1 MSEVYIYILVMA
13 LTSFAIRVLPL
24 TLIQTEIKNPL
35 IKSFLY
41 YVPYIT
47 LAVMT
52 FPAIIQVTQTPL
64 SGAIALVIGIVLSW
78 FGANFL
84 EDVLSPDII
93 KAIQEITPYTPN
105 KDGIETPSYVYA
117 NYFLARKVTQNERF
131 EILKAVSDHF
141 TTKLYTHNPTP
152 ELPDVINKGPID
164 FYDNMPYV
172 FKCSKINL
180 NIHGHL

>member
-78 FGANFL
+78 FGANLFL
-84 EDVLSPDII
+84 SLIHISEP
-93 KAIQEITPYTPN
+93 T
-105 KDGIETPSYVYA
+105 DGATSRMPSSA
-117 NYFLARKVTQNERF
+117 
-131 EILKAVSDHF
+131 
-141 TTKLYTHNPTP
+141 
-152 ELPDVINKGPID
+152 
-164 FYDNMPYV
+164 
-172 FKCSKINL
+172 
-180 NIHGHL
+180 

>member
-13 LTSFAIRVLPL
+13 LTSFDIHILQL

-78 FGANFL
+78 FGANLFQ
-84 EDVLSPDII
+84 VASSCCLS
-93 KAIQEITPYTPN
+93 
-105 KDGIETPSYVYA
+105 V
-117 NYFLARKVTQNERF
+117 FV
-131 EILKAVSDHF
+131 V
-141 TTKLYTHNPTP
+141 
-152 ELPDVINKGPID
+152 EL
-164 FYDNMPYV
+164 
-172 FKCSKINL
+172 L
-180 NIHGHL
+180 LL